1 MVSFINT
8 KWNIY
13 YVKSIL
19 KEQPIAALALCLLL
33 YYIASKNILSV
44 IFGAVHLLRNTI
56 SGLSGPP
63 PPPLSQRVS
72 IWLTPPYPPLGVING
87 RKFIPL

>member
-1 MVSFINT
+1 MEQKNGTEERSTVVLDDRIITQYDIIGGARAAMVSFINT

-44 IFGAVHLLRNTI
+44 IFLI
-56 SGLSGPP
+56 
-63 PPPLSQRVS
+63 
-72 IWLTPPYPPLGVING
+72 
-87 RKFIPL
+87 F

>member
-1 MVSFINT
+1 MGGARAAMGSFINT

-44 IFGAVHLLRNTI
+44 ILLI
-56 SGLSGPP
+56 
-63 PPPLSQRVS
+63 
-72 IWLTPPYPPLGVING
+72 
-87 RKFIPL
+87 F

>member
-44 IFGAVHLLRNTI
+44 IFLI
-56 SGLSGPP
+56 
-63 PPPLSQRVS
+63 
-72 IWLTPPYPPLGVING
+72 
-87 RKFIPL
+87 F